1 MITRSGSLPPA
12 IFTLTHRDWIKT
24 KVLLLGSELMFGAPF
39 ATNSGRQNPK
49 RAFKKPINDMSFSLL
64 EAEGDYDESP
74 FCFKNKRT
82 IDTQFNSYGIDT
94 A

>member
-1 MITRSGSLPPA
+1 M
-12 IFTLTHRDWIKT
+12 
-24 KVLLLGSELMFGAPF
+24 LGSELMFGAPF
-39 ATNSGRQNPK
+39 TKTLAVKTPRELS
-49 RAFKKPINDMSFSLL
+49 KKPINDMSFSLL